1 MEGIK
6 LPLRPHFLKPSP
18 QSLRQRRFHLRRNQ
32 PCRIQILN
40 VNLILQPETSQL
52 HPKKI
57 GDGRNPISPSVLS

>member
-1 MEGIK
+1 
-6 LPLRPHFLKPSP
+6 
-18 QSLRQRRFHLRRNQ
+18 
-32 PCRIQILN
+32 